1 MRVELGRTSPDA
13 AVRAMVRERLPE
25 AAFRPKPGRALLL
38 VPLLAAIGAIA
49 YLLVAVDMRWY
60 AALGLAVVLGN
71 LYGSLMFLTH
81 EIGHGAVVHSRRLA
95 TVLMYPGC
103 AVFLFSPHLWVVWHN
118 RSHHGH
124 TNRPDQ
130 DPDSFGTLAHF
141 AGSPRWHRV
150 GARLYPGPGFLQSGF
165 FIFVAAFF
173 TVQAQ
178 SVLWA
183 KSRSLPGYES
193 LNRRRAGAES
203 AAMLAFWVAVAVTT
217 GWWGTLFLVLVP
229 WFVGNSVVLS
239 YVATNHMLRPLSPS
253 TDSLKTTMG
262 VSTFRLLDRLHL
274 HFSHHVEH
282 HLFPGMPTSSA
293 PAVRKVLLACCA
305 GDYLSPPHGRAL
317 ALLLRTPRFYDG
329 PDILAEPW
337 RGRRHEVVAVTARL
351 RAGRDRARGRRD
363 DGRTADGRGNSGP
376 EPGGRPQEA
385 RGRVR
390 AGAAP
395 SRQDP

>member
-1 MRVELGRTSPDA
+1 V
-13 AVRAMVRERLPE
+13 
-25 AAFRPKPGRALLL
+25 
-38 VPLLAAIGAIA
+38 I
-49 YLLVAVDMRWY
+49 
-60 AALGLAVVLGN
+60 
-71 LYGSLMFLTH
+71 
-81 EIGHGAVVHSRRLA
+81 
-95 TVLMYPGC
+95 
-103 AVFLFSPHLWVVWHN
+103 WHN

-141 AGSPRWHRV
+141 EGMPRWHRV
-150 GARLYPGPGFLQSGF
+150 GARLYPGPGFLYAGF
-165 FIFVAAFF
+165 CILVAGFF

-183 KSRSLPGYES
+183 RSRTLPGYES
-193 LNRRRAGAES
+193 LHRRRVVAES
-203 AAMLAFWVAVAVTT
+203 AAMLAFWVAVAVAT
-217 GWWGTLFLVLVP
+217 GWWGTIFVVLVP

-253 TDSLKTTMG
+253 TDSLRTTMG
-262 VSTFRLLDRLHL
+262 VSTFRILDRLHL

-293 PAVRKVLLACCA
+293 PAVRRVLRDCYAGEYLA
-305 GDYLSPPHGRAL
+305 PPHGRAL
-317 ALLLRTPRFYDG
+317 GLLLRTPRFYDG
-329 PDILAEPW
+329 ADALSEPW
-337 RGRRHEVVAVTARL
+337 RGRRHELDAVTAKL
-351 RAGRDRARGRRD
+351 RAGRDPEGERGRH
-363 DGRTADGRGNSGP
+363 SGQ

-395 SRQDP
+395 SGQDP